1 MEIMKI
7 YKVAVTEV
15 YRKVVSVKALNEQD
29 AQDRALD
36 AWKNTEVI
44 LDMDNDFD
52 GVEVYAVDDGQ
63 EIDYNI
69 PEGQTVI
76 LEKGTFKNAK

>member
-1 MEIMKI
+1 MKI
-7 YKVAVTEV
+7 YQVAVTEV

-29 AQDRALD
+29 AQDQALD

-52 GVEVYAVDDGQ
+52 GVEVYAIDDGQ

-69 PEGQTVI
+69 PAGQTVI
-76 LEKGTFKNAK
+76 LEKGTFKNGK

>member
-1 MEIMKI
+1 MKI
-7 YKVAVTEV
+7 YKVSVTEV
-15 YRKVVSVKALNEQD
+15 YRKVVSVKALNEQA

-36 AWKNTEVI
+36 AWKNTELI

-63 EIDYNI
+63 DIDYNI
-69 PEGQTVI
+69 PEDKTVF
-76 LEKGTFKNAK
+76 LGKGTLKNGK

>member
-1 MEIMKI
+1 MKI
-7 YKVAVTEV
+7 YQVAVTEV

-52 GVEVYAVDDGQ
+52 GVEVYAIDDGQ

-76 LEKGTFKNAK
+76 LKKGTFKNAK

>member
-7 YKVAVTEV
+7 YKVSVTEV

-29 AQDRALD
+29 AQDRVLD
-36 AWKNTEVI
+36 AWKNTELI

-52 GVEVYAVDDGQ
+52 GVEVYAIDEDR

-69 PEGQTVI
+69 LEDKTVI
-76 LEKGTFKNAK
+76 LGKGTLKNGK

>member
-1 MEIMKI
+1 MKI
-7 YKVAVTEV
+7 YKVSVTEV

-29 AQDRALD
+29 AQDRVLD
-36 AWKNTEVI
+36 AWKNTELI

-52 GVEVYAVDDGQ
+52 GVEVYAIDEDR

-69 PEGQTVI
+69 LEDKTVI
-76 LEKGTFKNAK
+76 LGKETLKNGK

>member
-1 MEIMKI
+1 MKI
-7 YKVAVTEV
+7 YKVSVTEV

-29 AQDRALD
+29 AQDRVLD
-36 AWKNTEVI
+36 AWKNTELI

-52 GVEVYAVDDGQ
+52 GVEVYAIDEDR

-69 PEGQTVI
+69 LEDKTVI
-76 LEKGTFKNAK
+76 LGKGTLKNGK

>member
-1 MEIMKI
+1 MKI
-7 YKVAVTEV
+7 YQVAVTEV

-52 GVEVYAVDDGQ
+52 GVEVYAIDDGQ